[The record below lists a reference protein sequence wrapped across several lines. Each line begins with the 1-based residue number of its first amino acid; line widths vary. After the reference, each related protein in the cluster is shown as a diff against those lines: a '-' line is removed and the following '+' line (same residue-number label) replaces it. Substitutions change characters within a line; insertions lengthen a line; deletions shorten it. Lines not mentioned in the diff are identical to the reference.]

1 VRARWRGVPV
11 LLALLLILSAF
22 PGRAYALG
30 LTTGTRHA
38 VVRNK
43 FTTSSIG
50 GGYAEW
56 VTQPIS
62 AAWSSTNNT
71 RFIVQSLWIN
81 TDNYSSSWIEVGFLD
96 GAHTTSSGYTYA
108 HGFYTARGI
117 VSGGVIQAYTEYL
130 ISGPSTNN
138 GTNHTYEVQYNGN
151 NSWGA
156 YVDFQ
161 LGQAWSGA
169 PGADAIDVG
178 LETNTSAS
186 SASRITTTR
195 LQYRD
200 PNDTGTTGW
209 HYWTSGV
216 VYNEDLNYTNDRWGM
231 SVGWSTQFTSSYNEK
246 IAQ

>member
-1 VRARWRGVPV
+1 MKGQLHENGSLLRGYANNRRAIIYLNCENRTVV
-11 LLALLLILSAF
+11 LFLFAPSLGMIPF
-22 PGRAYALG
+22 PIRAVALG

-38 VVRNK
+38 IVRNN

-71 RFIVQSLWIN
+71 RFIVESLWIN

-96 GAHTTSSGYTYA
+96 GAHRNSTGYTYA

-117 VSGGVIQAYTEYL
+117 VSGGVIQSYTEYL
-130 ISGPSTNN
+130 ISGPSTSN
-138 GTNHTYEVQYNGN
+138 GTNHAYEVQYDGN

-161 LGQAWSGA
+161 LGRAWSGA
-169 PGADAIDVG
+169 PGADTIDVG
-178 LETNTSAS
+178 METNTSAS
-186 SASRITTTR
+186 SADRITTTR
-195 LQYRD
+195 LQGPKRY
-200 PNDTGTTGW
+200 W
-209 HYWTSGV
+209 H
-216 VYNEDLNYTNDRWGM
+216 DRL
-231 SVGWSTQFTSSYNEK
+231 
-246 IAQ
+246 AQLDERCGL